1 MTSFFMDSLFELK
14 CCSKCFFFITKK
26 SQETLMHYMPA
37 FKCNRILNISGGK
50 PGHFQIEAA
59 NLSILGIKG
68 VILCG
73 QGFYG
78 PAT

>member
-1 MTSFFMDSLFELK
+1 
-14 CCSKCFFFITKK
+14 
-26 SQETLMHYMPA
+26 MHYMPA

-68 VILCG
+68 VILCE
-73 QGFYG
+73 QGG
-78 PAT
+78 PTVQQLSKLLNALKMVDDSYIRT